1 LREPDKAGGEVVF
14 SSDGL
19 DPLQPP
25 VVVRPPPLASAAAA
39 KDKDN
44 SDQGGDA
51 QFAVVD
57 EDGYDVYQALE
68 ALGVRPTVTSAS
80 ERLHKIESDLH
91 QLQLEAA
98 EDQALQGR
106 VAELQERLRKQ
117 QQQQQH
123 QSSLHS
129 EFASGDGG
137 AARDASEAAA
147 LASPRSDVETLLLR
161 LEKAV
166 GSMHHHDP
174 HGRGLLERV
183 QALEESVGIVSETKL
198 DALGA
203 KVKVIRQDLEAASKA
218 KNKLQMGSGSAG
230 GGGGG
235 GSAAAAADP
244 KVIAELYDALQQVA
258 PMQSLLPVV
267 AQRLEALQGQHRQVS
282 TFSSR
287 LAALEASTTALETTL
302 KSAEA
307 SAAKLEANWQSSV
320 APQLQA
326 NLQAIDE
333 RLAKLQGS
341 SATAK
346 Q

>member
-1 LREPDKAGGEVVF
+1 MF

-25 VVVRPPPLASAAAA
+25 VVVRPPPLASAAA
-39 KDKDN
+39 KDKDS

-57 EDGYDVYQALE
+57 EEGYDVYQALE
-68 ALGVRPTVTSAS
+68 ALGVRPSVTSAS
-80 ERLHKIESDLH
+80 ERLHKIEADLH

-117 QQQQQH
+117 QQQQQ
-123 QSSLHS
+123 SSLHS

-137 AARDASEAAA
+137 AARDASDSAA

-166 GSMHHHDP
+166 GSMNHHDP

-183 QALEESVGIVSETKL
+183 QALEESVGLVSETKL
-198 DALGA
+198 DAVGA

-235 GSAAAAADP
+235 GSAAAASDP

-287 LAALEASTTALETTL
+287 LAVLEASTKALETTV

>member
-1 LREPDKAGGEVVF
+1 MF

-68 ALGVRPTVTSAS
+68 ALGVRPTATSAS

-91 QLQLEAA
+91 QLQREAA

-117 QQQQQH
+117 QQQQQQQ

-129 EFASGDGG
+129 EFASGGGG
-137 AARDASEAAA
+137 AARDASDAAA

-218 KNKLQMGSGSAG
+218 KNKLQMGSGAAG

-235 GSAAAAADP
+235 GSAAAASDP

-287 LAALEASTTALETTL
+287 LAVLEASTTALETTL

-320 APQLQA
+320 APQLRA